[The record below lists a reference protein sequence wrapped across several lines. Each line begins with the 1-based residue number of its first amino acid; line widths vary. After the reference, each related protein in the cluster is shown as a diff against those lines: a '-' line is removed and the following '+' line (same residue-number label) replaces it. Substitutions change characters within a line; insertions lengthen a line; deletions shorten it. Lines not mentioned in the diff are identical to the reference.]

1 MKKSRFTE
9 HQIVSILN
17 EAEAGVAVKDVCRKH
32 GISPPTYYKWK
43 SKYGGLAASDLKR
56 LKELESELAQYKRMY
71 AELAHE
77 NYALKDVISKKL

>member
-9 HQIVSILN
+9 HQIVAILN
-17 EAEAGVAVKDVCRKH
+17 EAESGVAVKDVCRKH
-32 GISPPTYYKWK
+32 GVSSATYYKWK
-43 SKYGGLAASDLKR
+43 SKYGGLDASDLKR